1 MLVTPGSRAGNVRH
15 PVSEWMDGDF
25 DLVDPDPVWAP
36 PESWPET
43 GSSADDNAQRC
54 AAVTAAVTTYERQR
68 ADVALRVV
76 ETSRVFEPPVAP
88 RVQRLSAG
96 NAARWLRLS
105 SRLTEQSRADG
116 DLRLF
121 NTACKLFG
129 AARLAPSTDIEMQR
143 RLEEAAELIA
153 VATAALDDRLASQGD
168 QVLNE
173 GMAHATAAPDVTR
186 PVAGRESLRVCVLA
200 GEGSAGARQLLA
212 RAEDLGVAIDAVC
225 WYRAIEHREPPV
237 ESRYAGAWYPP
248 SSAPV
253 TCAEATTTAV
263 PEHVAIGWP
272 DVLAALGDDVD
283 IVLLSGMPIVPSAV
297 LDSVRLGVVN
307 AHNGALPGYRGMDA
321 VGWAL
326 LNDDPVVVTAHAAV
340 TDVDAGPI
348 LASRELALRPLD
360 TLKARVKSTQKDVLL
375 ATAIAAR
382 RDERL
387 PAATA
392 QHGTARTYYRL
403 HPHLKRLLDASPYGR

>member
-1 MLVTPGSRAGNVRH
+1 MLVTPGSPARNVRH

-25 DLVDPDPVWAP
+25 DLVDPDPAGGP
-36 PESWPET
+36 PESWPEM
-43 GSSADDNAQRC
+43 GSSADGNAQRC
-54 AAVTAAVTTYERQR
+54 ADVTAAATTYERQL
-68 ADVALRVV
+68 ADVAVRAV

-88 RVQRLSAG
+88 RVQRLSAAD
-96 NAARWLRLS
+96 AARWMHLS
-105 SRLTEQSRADG
+105 SRLTQRSRTDG

-143 RLEEAAELIA
+143 PLEEAAELIA
-153 VATAALDDRLASQGD
+153 VTTAALHDRLASQGD

-173 GMAHATAAPDVTR
+173 DVAHATSAPDVTR
-186 PVAGRESLRVCVLA
+186 PAAGREPLRVCVLA
-200 GEGSAGARQLLA
+200 GEGSAVARQLLA
-212 RAEDLGVAIDAVC
+212 RAEVLGVAIDAVC
-225 WYRAIEHREPPV
+225 WYRAIERPDPPV
-237 ESRYAGAWYPP
+237 ESRYARAWYPP
-248 SSAPV
+248 SSAP
-253 TCAEATTTAV
+253 TASAEATTTV
-263 PEHVAIGWP
+263 PEHSAVGWP
-272 DVLAALGDDVD
+272 EVLAALGDDVD

-297 LDSVRLGVVN
+297 LDGARLGVVN

-321 VGWAL
+321 IGWAL

-340 TDVDAGPI
+340 TAVDAGPI
-348 LASRELALRPLD
+348 FASRELALRPLD
-360 TLKARVKSTQKDVLL
+360 TLKARVKSTQNDVLL

-382 RDERL
+382 RDGRL

-392 QHGTARTYYRL
+392 QHGLARTYYRM